1 MNLNLN
7 QKNSNAVIHEAAEF
21 FKSQGYS
28 VLNNGFG
35 EVISDPR
42 LCNSYIDA
50 LMEGVSADNAAE
62 MQAIMNNSV
71 QHTLMESLAGIAPL
85 SSLSMPVIRKLW
97 PRVVMKHA
105 LKTKVAA
112 APIFTIAYQ
121 KPYLSRWVNDV
132 EQRLE
137 LPRGAFTHDWA
148 NPQKDAEY
156 AENGNPLVGTAQ
168 YDGVWSNKWTSERE
182 INRTITVS
190 NGAFTKEVLI
200 TPADLKKTP
209 LDRSFEV
216 VSATIGGKE
225 YYIGKKLGLEPVVIA
240 DVKLEDSTTAQ
251 VIVRVD
257 FEKAEAYAA
266 IIGTGGTAV
275 TVRAYKSSEW
285 NEIGWD
291 VNFTIKRQE
300 ITIGTGEHL
309 NAPVSVEYLQD
320 VQALYN
326 IDAAAELAD
335 LMTNT
340 FAQKVDYEI
349 IDFMIDCYLKR
360 PRNEAYPVVDGYKG
374 YGSHMYS
381 FDCRPAAGFAGGPTA
396 WRAELKTVINVA
408 ATNLMRETYLQ
419 SGTFVIVGNP
429 LDTQLLQNIDWQ
441 YKGGTSGNV
450 DGVEITYEMGVYQSS
465 TYVYKVIS
473 SLNFEPGKLLISFI
487 PSGDK
492 QLCQAYYPYSFTIEK
507 GNGYRSPNHQL
518 VPSIMMTKRHTMHEF
533 MPCTALIA
541 IVNND
546 GQSWFNPGNLYI
558 NNFAAAATGSTES
571 NG

>member
-1 MNLNLN
+1 MFDLNN
-7 QKNSNAVIHEAAEF
+7 KNSNAVIHEAAEF

-28 VLNNGFG
+28 VLNNGFA

-42 LCNSYIDA
+42 LKDSYIDA

-71 QHTLMESLAGIAPL
+71 QHTLMESLGGIAPL

-97 PRVVMKHA
+97 PKVVMRNA
-105 LKTKVAA
+105 VKTKVAA

-121 KPYLSRWVNDV
+121 RPYLSKWDGEKEVRKY
-132 EQRLE
+132 
-137 LPRGAFTHDWA
+137 LPREVFSHETDGDTNTPYSVDW
-148 NPQKDAEY
+148 D
-156 AENGNPLVGTAQ
+156 NGRV
-168 YDGVWSNKWTSERE
+168 
-182 INRTITVS
+182 IN
-190 NGAFTKEVLI
+190 KEVTVADSTFKEIVLI
-200 TPADLKKTP
+200 EAAELGKTP
-209 LDRSFEV
+209 LDKNFEV
-216 VSATIGGKE
+216 VSVVVAGTE
-225 YYIGKKLGLEPVVIA
+225 HYVGKKVGLEPVVIA
-240 DVKLEDSTTAQ
+240 DVDGKQ

-257 FEKAEAYAA
+257 FAAGKAYAA
-266 IIGTGGTAV
+266 VIGLAADTTAV
-275 TVRAYKSSEW
+275 VKVRAYKSTEW

-291 VNFTIKRQE
+291 VNFDIKRQE
-300 ITIGTGEHL
+300 IVIGTGDHL

-360 PRNEAYPVVDGYKG
+360 PRNEAYPASEGYAAG
-374 YGSHMYS
+374 WAHYYQ
-381 FDCRPAAGFAGGPTA
+381 FNCAPAAGFAGGPTA
-396 WRAELKTVINVA
+396 WRAELKTVLNFA
-408 ATNLMRETYLQ
+408 ATQLMRETYLQ

-429 LDTQLLQNIDWQ
+429 LDTGLLQNIDWQ

-473 SLNFEPGKLLISFI
+473 SLNFEPGKLLLTFI
-487 PSGDK
+487 PSGEK

-507 GNGYRSPNHQL
+507 GNGYRSPNHSL

-533 MPCTALIA
+533 MPCTALIQ
-541 IVNND
+541 ILGNNAN
-546 GQSWFNPGNLYI
+546 GGVMGWMNQGNLYT
-558 NNFAAAATGSTES
+558 NKFTGAAE
-571 NG
+571 

>member
-42 LCNSYIDA
+42 LCSSYIDA

-121 KPYLSRWVNDV
+121 KPYLSRWVG
-132 EQRLE
+132 ETEERLE
-137 LPRGAFTHDWA
+137 LPRQAFTHDETA
-148 NPQKDAEY
+148 NEAAGTVAAFSSQW
-156 AENGNPLVGTAQ
+156 GN
-168 YDGVWSNKWTSERE
+168 DRE
-182 INRTITVS
+182 IVKTIKF
-190 NGAFTKEVLI
+190 GATASEGTESTAPVYVLGTFATEVLI
-200 TPADLKKTP
+200 PATELKKTP
-209 LDRSFEV
+209 LDKSFEL
-216 VSATIGGKE
+216 VSAKINGE
-225 YYIGKKLGLEPVVIA
+225 DYYIGKKLGLEPVVIA
-240 DVKLEDSTTAQ
+240 DVAGAQ

-257 FEKAEAYAA
+257 FEKATAYVA
-266 IIGTGGTAV
+266 IVGGTGDCAV
-275 TVRAYKSSEW
+275 TVKAYKSSEW

-300 ITIGTGEHL
+300 ITIGTGDHL

-360 PRNEAYPVVDGYKG
+360 PRNEAYPSVDGYKG
-374 YGSHMYS
+374 YAAHMYS

-541 IVNND
+541 IANND
-546 GQSWFNPGNLYI
+546 GQSWFNPGNLYEHDFT
-558 NNFAAAATGSTES
+558 N
-571 NG
+571 

>member
-121 KPYLSRWVNDV
+121 KPYLSRWVDD
-132 EQRLE
+132 EEERLE
-137 LPRGAFTHDWA
+137 LPRGAFRHNESD
-148 NPQKDAEY
+148 
-156 AENGNPLVGTAQ
+156 ENGATFSSEWGNDRVIDKTIKFGATAVEGTASTDPV
-168 YDGVWSNKWTSERE
+168 YALGTFA
-182 INRTITVS
+182 T
-190 NGAFTKEVLI
+190 AVLI
-200 TPADLKKTP
+200 PAAELKKTP
-209 LDRSFEV
+209 LDKSFEL
-216 VSATIGGKE
+216 VSATINGTPH
-225 YYIGKKLGLEPVVIA
+225 YIGKKLGLEPVVIA
-240 DVKLEDSTTAQ
+240 DVAGAQ
-251 VIVRVD
+251 VIVRVN
-257 FEKAEAYAA
+257 FEKAEAYVA
-266 IIGTGGTAV
+266 IVGGTGNCDV
-275 TVRAYKSSEW
+275 TVKAYKSSEW

-300 ITIGTGEHL
+300 ITIGTGDHL

-360 PRNEAYPVVDGYKG
+360 PRNEAYPLADGYKA
-374 YGSHMYS
+374 YGAHMYS

-518 VPSIMMTKRHTMHEF
+518 VPSIMMTKRHAMHEF

-546 GQSWFNPGNLYI
+546 GQGWFNKGNLYT
-558 NNFAAAATGSTES
+558 NDFVSAE
-571 NG
+571 

>member
-42 LCNSYIDA
+42 LCSSYIDA

-121 KPYLSRWVNDV
+121 KPYLSRWVV
-132 EQRLE
+132 EDGVEVEKRLE
-137 LPRGAFTHDWA
+137 LPRQAFTHDESDEHGATFSSQW
-148 NPQKDAEY
+148 
-156 AENGNPLVGTAQ
+156 GN
-168 YDGVWSNKWTSERE
+168 DRE
-182 INRTITVS
+182 IVKTITVS
-190 NGAFTKEVLI
+190 DNAFATEPLI
-200 TPADLKKTP
+200 APAELKKTP

-216 VSATIGGKE
+216 VSATIGGDE

-240 DVKLEDSTTAQ
+240 DVKLKDNSTAQ
-251 VIVRVD
+251 VIVRVN

-266 IIGTGGTAV
+266 IIGTGGTKV
-275 TVRAYKSSEW
+275 TVKAYKSSEW

-300 ITIGTGEHL
+300 ITIGTGDHL

-360 PRNEAYPVVDGYKG
+360 PRNEAYPVADGYKD
-374 YGSHMYS
+374 YESHMYS

-546 GQSWFNPGNLYI
+546 GKSWFNPGNLYT

>member
-1 MNLNLN
+1 MNFNLND
-7 QKNSNAVIHEAAEF
+7 KNSNAVIHEAAAF
-21 FKSQGYS
+21 FKEQGYS
-28 VLNNGFG
+28 VLNNGFA
-35 EVISDPR
+35 EIASNPT
-42 LCNSYIDA
+42 LSKAYIDA

-71 QHTLMESLAGIAPL
+71 QHTLMESLGGIAPL

-97 PRVVMKHA
+97 PRVVMKNA

-121 KPYLSRWVNDV
+121 KPYLSRWVEGV
-132 EQRLE
+132 EQRLD
-137 LPRGAFTHDWA
+137 LPRGAFKHDWTDA
-148 NPQKDAEY
+148 NDKESLLDKETGT
-156 AENGNPLVGTAQ
+156 NG
-168 YDGVWSNKWTSERE
+168 YDGKWANHWNDGRVIDYTFKFDATANAEE
-182 INRTITVS
+182 EVFVTGTF
-190 NGAFTKEVLI
+190 GTKVLI
-200 TPADLKKTP
+200 APAELQKTP
-209 LDRSFEV
+209 LDKSFELV
-216 VSATIGGKE
+216 AAKINGE
-225 YYIGKKLGLEPVVIA
+225 DYYIGKKLGLEPVVIA
-240 DVKLEDSTTAQ
+240 DVAGAQ

-257 FEKAEAYAA
+257 FAKATAYAA
-266 IIGTGGTAV
+266 VVGATGACEV
-275 TVRAYKSSEW
+275 TVKAYKSSEW

-291 VNFTIKRQE
+291 VNFDIKRQE
-300 ITIGTGEHL
+300 ITIGTGDHL

-360 PRNEAYPVVDGYKG
+360 PRNEAYPLSDGYHNFG
-374 YGSHMYS
+374 TQLYS
-381 FDCRPAAGFAGGPTA
+381 FDCAPAAGFAGGPTA
-396 WRAELKTVINVA
+396 WRAELRTVLNIA

-429 LDTQLLQNIDWQ
+429 LDTMLLQNIDWQ

-473 SLNFEPGKLLISFI
+473 SLNFEPGKLLLSFI

-533 MPCTALIA
+533 MPCTALIQ
-541 IVNND
+541 IINND
-546 GQSWFNPGNLYI
+546 GQGHFNKGNLYT
-558 NNFAAAATGSTES
+558 NQFGANL
-571 NG
+571 

>member
-132 EQRLE
+132 EERLE
-137 LPRGAFTHDWA
+137 LPRGAFRHEETETEPDGTVAAFSSQW
-148 NPQKDAEY
+148 
-156 AENGNPLVGTAQ
+156 GNDRVINKTIKFGATAVEGTASTDPV
-168 YDGVWSNKWTSERE
+168 YVLGTFA
-182 INRTITVS
+182 T
-190 NGAFTKEVLI
+190 AVLI
-200 TPADLKKTP
+200 PAAELKKTP
-209 LDRSFEV
+209 LDKSFEL
-216 VSATIGGKE
+216 VSAKINGEE
-225 YYIGKKLGLEPVVIA
+225 YYIGKKVGLEPVVIA
-240 DVKLEDSTTAQ
+240 DVAGAQ
-251 VIVRVD
+251 VIVRVN
-257 FEKAEAYAA
+257 FEKAEAYVA
-266 IIGTGGTAV
+266 IVGGTGDCAV
-275 TVRAYKSSEW
+275 TVKAYRSSEW

-300 ITIGTGEHL
+300 ITIGTGDHL

-360 PRNEAYPVVDGYKG
+360 PRNEAYPVADGYKA
-374 YGSHMYS
+374 YGAHMYR

-518 VPSIMMTKRHTMHEF
+518 VPSIMMTKRHAMHEF

-541 IVNND
+541 IENND
-546 GQSWFNPGNLYI
+546 GESWFNPGNLYEHEF
-558 NNFAAAATGSTES
+558 NN
-571 NG
+571 

>member
-121 KPYLSRWVNDV
+121 KPYLSRWVVKDNV
-132 EQRLE
+132 EVEERLE
-137 LPRGAFTHDWA
+137 LPRQAFTHDEVA
-148 NPQKDAEY
+148 NETAGTVAAFSSQW
-156 AENGNPLVGTAQ
+156 GN
-168 YDGVWSNKWTSERE
+168 DRE
-182 INRTITVS
+182 IVKTITVS
-190 NGAFTKEVLI
+190 GGAFTKEVLVA
-200 TPADLKKTP
+200 PAELKKTP

-240 DVKLEDSTTAQ
+240 DVKLEDSTAQ

-257 FEKAEAYAA
+257 FEKAEAHAA

-275 TVRAYKSSEW
+275 KVKAYKSSEW

-300 ITIGTGEHL
+300 ITIGTGDHL

-360 PRNEAYPVVDGYKG
+360 PRNEAYPVADGYKG
-374 YGSHMYS
+374 YASHMYS

-546 GQSWFNPGNLYI
+546 GQSWFNPGNLYEH
-558 NNFAAAATGSTES
+558 NFANPTSGTTS
-571 NG
+571 N